1 VAIRNF
7 IAFFGASNS
16 HQQITMNRLSNRIE
30 SIEESATLAM
40 SARAR
45 EYKSRG
51 IDVINL
57 SLGEPDFKTPI
68 HICEAAKKAIDDGKY
83 FAYPP
88 VAGYQDLREA
98 IATKYQKENHV
109 PYKAENI
116 VVSNGAKQSIA
127 NVMFSLINPGD
138 EVIVFSPYW
147 VSYDAIVRL
156 AEGKP
161 VLIKGGIENDFKV
174 TAAQLEKAITKK
186 TKAIIFSS
194 PCNPTGSV
202 FSKKDLQEIANIV
215 LKHEG
220 LLIIADEIYEHINF
234 SGEQVSIGSLPG
246 MFERTITVNGFAKG
260 FAMTGWR
267 VGYIAAPKW
276 IADGASKMQGQLTSA
291 NSSISQRA
299 ALAAITGD
307 LGPTLKMVEEYR
319 HRREIVYKLLKEIPG
334 VKANYP
340 QGAFY
345 FFPDVSYYFGKSDG
359 QHTIKDGD
367 DLCLYLLDKAHVS
380 LVPGGAFG
388 DPKCVRI
395 SYAASEKD
403 LMEALKR
410 IKETLTGLKETRPSH
425 AVVA

>member
-1 VAIRNF
+1 
-7 IAFFGASNS
+7 
-16 HQQITMNRLSNRIE
+16 MNKLSNRIE
-30 SIEESATLAM
+30 AIQESATLAM
-40 SARAR
+40 AAKAR
-45 EYKSRG
+45 EFKSRG

-57 SLGEPDFKTPI
+57 SLGEPDFKTPQ
-68 HICEAAKKAIDDGKY
+68 HICEAAKKAIDEGKY
-83 FAYPP
+83 FSYPP

-98 IATKYQKENHV
+98 LAAKYQKENNV

-127 NVMFSLINPGD
+127 NVMLALLNPGD

-147 VSYDAIVRL
+147 VSYDALVRL
-156 AEGKP
+156 AEATP
-161 VLIKGGIENDFKV
+161 VIVKGTLENDFKV
-174 TAAQLEKAITKK
+174 TAAQVEAAITKK

-202 FSKKDLQEIANIV
+202 FSKKELEAIAQVV

-220 LLIIADEIYEHINF
+220 LMIIADEIYEHINF
-234 SGEQVSIGSLPG
+234 TGDQTSIASLPG
-246 MFERTITVNGFAKG
+246 MFDRTITVNGFAKG

-276 IADGASKMQGQLTSA
+276 VVDGSNKVQGQITSA
-291 NSSISQRA
+291 NCSISQRG

-307 LGPTLKMVEEYR
+307 LTPTNEMVKAY
-319 HRREIVYKLLKEIPG
+319 HKRRDIVYNLLREIPG

-345 FFPDVSYYFGKSDG
+345 FFPDVSYYYGKKDG
-359 QHTIKDGD
+359 DRVIKDGD
-367 DLCLYLLDKAHVS
+367 DLCLYLLEKAHVS

-388 DPKCVRI
+388 EDRCIRL
-395 SYAASEKD
+395 SYAASEKELTD
-403 LMEALKR
+403 AMGR
-410 IKETLTGLKETRPSH
+410 IKDALAHLK
-425 AVVA
+425 

>member
-1 VAIRNF
+1 
-7 IAFFGASNS
+7 
-16 HQQITMNRLSNRIE
+16 MNQLSRRLE

-40 SARAR
+40 AAKAR

-57 SLGEPDFKTPI
+57 SLGEPDFKTPQ
-68 HICEAAKKAIDDGKY
+68 HICDAAKKAIDDGKY
-83 FAYPP
+83 FSYPP
-88 VAGYQDLREA
+88 VAGYQDFREA
-98 IATKYQKENHV
+98 IAAKYQKENKV
-109 PYKAENI
+109 PYKAENV

-156 AEGKP
+156 AEGIP
-161 VLIKGGIENDFKV
+161 VTIKGGLENDFKV
-174 TAAQLEKAITKK
+174 TAAQLEKAITPK
-186 TKAIIFSS
+186 TKTIIFSS

-202 FSKKDLQEIANIV
+202 FSGKELQDIANVV
-215 LKHEG
+215 LKHKD

-234 SGEQVSIGSLPG
+234 SGEQVSIASLPG

-267 VGYIAAPKW
+267 IGYIAAPKW
-276 IADGASKMQGQLTSA
+276 IADGANKMQGQLTSA
-291 NSSISQRA
+291 NCSISQRA

-307 LGPTLKMVEEYR
+307 LTPTLKMVEQYR

-345 FFPDVSYYFGKSDG
+345 FFPDVSYYYGKSDG
-359 QHTIKDGD
+359 THTIQDGD

-388 DPKCVRI
+388 DPNCVRL
-395 SYAASEKD
+395 SYAAAEKD
-403 LMEALKR
+403 LIEALRR
-410 IKETLTGLKETRPSH
+410 ISEVFTGLRETRSSH